1 MTAIQAAVA
10 QHDYL
15 PRTIAT
21 LRTASITALI
31 LLIPHNIQ
39 FDVLIRQ
46 HSPHLAGDGVHST
59 RLGPVD
65 ALFVLILLLSVP
77 LIISRSTY
85 LRQPAG
91 QFGAAISVV
100 ILATWLLMYPTLEG
114 TMMLLRIAG
123 VFATVISIRA
133 MNRSNLL
140 LGVVWS
146 LALGA
151 SFQALAALAQT
162 IIFDTGFTV
171 PATLLTEGR
180 GWTAGRGT
188 FAGSYTLAAYL
199 ILAISVAL
207 SFGIAKKP
215 LNRIFADVTLSRPLR
230 IAMWTSVVLSSSA
243 IATTFGRTALLA
255 IVLVG
260 ATYGVGWFMYRRN
273 IMGMSA
279 AATLLPL
286 TVTGLFLKSGWL
298 VRASQSAKLDFTTR
312 DALAARAIEMIRSS
326 PLTGIG
332 PVQYGPH
339 LTRMGLSVLDPHVV
353 HNLPLLV
360 SAEFG
365 VIVGAAFTLWIG
377 FLGLRAFKLSV
388 FAAAIFVSILPFFML
403 DNLHYVYGNGMA
415 MFAIWLAM
423 LDYNRDAA
431 LDFAEDP
438 KRVATRSWL

>member
-1 MTAIQAAVA
+1 MTVIQAAVA

-21 LRTASITALI
+21 LRTASITTLI

-46 HSPHLAGDGVHST
+46 HSPHLVGSGVQST
-59 RLGPVD
+59 MLGPVD

-77 LIISRSTY
+77 LLIRRSTY

-100 ILATWLLMYPTLEG
+100 IVALWLLMNPTLEG
-114 TMMLLRIAG
+114 SMMLLRVLG

-133 MNRSNLL
+133 MNRSNLM

-171 PATLLTEGR
+171 PATLLAEGR
-180 GWTAGRGT
+180 SWTAGHGT
-188 FAGSYTLAAYL
+188 FSGSYALAAYL

-207 SFGIAKKP
+207 SFGIAKQP
-215 LNRIFADVTLSRPLR
+215 LNRIFAEISLSRPLR
-230 IAMWTSVVLSSSA
+230 ITMWTSVALSSSA

-255 IVLVG
+255 IGLVG
-260 ATYGVGWFMYRRN
+260 ATYGIGWFMHRRN
-273 IMGMSA
+273 IMGISA
-279 AATLLPL
+279 IATLVPL
-286 TVTGLFLKSGWL
+286 TVTGLFLRSGWL
-298 VRASQSAKLDFTTR
+298 VRATQSADLDFTTR
-312 DALAARAIEMIRSS
+312 DALAARAIEMIRSH

-365 VIVGAAFTLWIG
+365 IVVGVAFTSWIG
-377 FLGLRAFKLSV
+377 ILGFRAFRLSI
-388 FAAAIFVSILPFFML
+388 FTAAIFLSILPFFML
-403 DNLHYVYGNGMA
+403 DNLHYVYGNGIA
-415 MFAIWLAM
+415 MFAVWLAM

-431 LDFAEDP
+431 VAFAEDP
-438 KRVATRSWL
+438 EEETAPSGL